1 MSASIDRLFGR
12 RVQTADLYRAPSM
25 SGGKRGGT
33 MASVASDLVVKRWPL
48 TTSPGA
54 DRLTTVPAAAI
65 ARSTHLVY
73 VRQAVAVLA
82 GDELRYADGTTDKV
96 EGVGHWGTTVALA
109 VSEVRRPA

>member
-1 MSASIDRLFGR
+1 MSASVDRLFDR
-12 RVQTADLYRAPSM
+12 RTQTADLYRAPSM
-25 SGGKRGGT
+25 SGGKRG
-33 MASVASDLVVKRWPL
+33 AALDLVASNLVVKRWPL

-54 DRLTTVPAAAI
+54 DTLTTVSAAAI

-96 EGVGHWGTTVALA
+96 EGVGRWGTTVALA